1 MLLSYISASH
11 EMSSRN
17 RYFHFHLMCGVWSR
31 KKIALGNRR
40 NKFQQIISCSYITRS
55 FWVPLNQLC
64 GWGLFRD
71 PKILTFFLY
80 QTSLSGLCHHK
91 SESAVETVNVMI
103 DSHFATAALEIW
115 LRVLQYATD
124 KSLCTFL
131 EKNHSAPHCSI
142 NATNNSFDFDG
153 ILFYFA
159 TQQSIC

>member
-1 MLLSYISASH
+1 MSMLLSYISASH

-17 RYFHFHLMCGVWSR
+17 RYFPFHLWCGVWSNTKKNR
-31 KKIALGNRR
+31 IHHMKISNKNSFFVKSISRKFREIDFTKKISN
-40 NKFQQIISCSYITRS
+40 
-55 FWVPLNQLC
+55 
-64 GWGLFRD
+64 
-71 PKILTFFLY
+71 FFPY
-80 QTSLSGLCHHK
+80 QTSSLLSTLYHHK
-91 SESAVETVNVMI
+91 SESAAETVNVMI

-153 ILFYFA
+153 ILFFYPEKHLLD
-159 TQQSIC
+159 